1 MIRET
6 AERNPD
12 TDNESSN
19 DNEFDAEDKYKP
31 EGTVVLD
38 IDRFSEFARG
48 LPSDSPQR
56 LSDPPV
62 YIRGMPWKI
71 LAIPRDGNR
80 VNSQNRGASK
90 CLGFFLQCNG
100 ESGADQDNWSCQ
112 ATAHLRVVSQKPG
125 IDNHQR
131 KISHTFHPK
140 ENDWGYSQFI
150 QCDVL
155 LDESNGFIHDDIVRL
170 EVDVSADAPHGV
182 HWDSKRHAG
191 YIGLRNQG
199 ATCYMNSILQ
209 TLFFTNKLRK
219 AVYLM
224 PTEEDDQD
232 SSVALAM
239 QRVFYEL
246 QYSESPVGT
255 RKLTKSFGW
264 DAVDSFLQHDV
275 QELCRVLLDNLES
288 KMSGTAVE
296 DTIPKLFKGL
306 MRSYVRC
313 IDVAFESSRDE
324 FFYDVQLNVK
334 GKANIIESFRDYTE
348 PEILDGENTY
358 DAGEYGMQKAEKGV
372 KFVSFP
378 PVLHL
383 QLMRF
388 QYDPQLD
395 ANVKINDRFEFPP
408 TLQLNEF
415 IDESEAQDDYTYLLQ
430 AVLVHAGDF
439 HGGHYVVYINTN
451 LRSDVPRWCKFD
463 DDVVA
468 RCPTRE
474 AVTSNY
480 GGDEGEGA
488 GRSCSNA
495 YMLVYVQQN
504 KINDVLC
511 QVQERDIPRHLRLRF
526 ENEKEEELN
535 RRREREQATL
545 YCDVTLVTDEHL
557 ADHHGF
563 DIGDFDAI
571 KSGHSGN
578 QLRISKS
585 SNMSEFYQKVA
596 EIFNIP
602 VEGVRL
608 WKFDVVYGKD
618 DGYATVLDSHR
629 PHKLIPYQSETTGLN
644 MGTIFEPK
652 GDNIFYVEIGKP
664 SPVLPTPEMSPRPLR
679 VLTPYSRDSSVI
691 AFLKM
696 YDPNRKKF
704 NFCGSM
710 VLSIDETIMH
720 YCPFI
725 NKRLGLP
732 RDNKL
737 SIYLE
742 VSPDHVYPVNDMQ
755 KAIRHDRYMVVDGII
770 LIIEDSATAT
780 TKNNC
785 SIACNQMF
793 AHMQVE
799 AIPNSDVYATTL
811 NSNADVFSVDVQMDA
826 SLTQFCEA
834 LGQRLDYDPK
844 KIVLWRSTSP
854 TERPNSLMTQ
864 EDFQRSTMHDL
875 IATNGNFVHDPRN
888 CRPYT
893 VYYSKIPIPF
903 EQLDNHIHCR
913 VSVMD
918 HKYQIREFSVFPPKD
933 GTIADIAKGAQEFFE
948 FSQNGTKKLR
958 VVQVSNTP
966 SQSRVSHVL
975 DDDLPIAKLAE
986 RTITHSLAPIAS
998 PATLR
1003 VEEVPT
1009 DQLSLSENEMLLPVS
1024 HYEKEPSKM
1033 FGVPFLIKVINE
1045 EPVAD
1050 VKARVK
1056 EVLEVSDREFEKFK
1070 FSIIIGSRIIRDLD
1084 QPDQTTIN
1092 IEDLRPPANGGYNS
1106 PLLGIDH
1113 ANKSRPVRGHHT
1125 EKAIVIHN

>member
-1 MIRET
+1 MKMREEQ
-6 AERNPD
+6 ASVRLQAYFHV
-12 TDNESSN
+12 SS
-19 DNEFDAEDKYKP
+19 
-31 EGTVVLD
+31 LD
-38 IDRFSEFARG
+38 CYS
-48 LPSDSPQR
+48 
-56 LSDPPV
+56 
-62 YIRGMPWKI
+62 YIRIRIHTIFGSWAQLCAL
-71 LAIPRDGNR
+71 LAGFLYISPLYTVAVFMRDRSYGLTNMAKSLR
-80 VNSQNRGASK
+80 S
-90 CLGFFLQCNG
+90 LQCNG

-125 IDNHQR
+125 VDNHQR

-155 LDESNGFIHDDIVRL
+155 LDENNGYIHNDTVRL

-232 SSVALAM
+232 SS
-239 QRVFYEL
+239 
-246 QYSESPVGT
+246 T
-255 RKLTKSFGW
+255 
-264 DAVDSFLQHDV
+264 
-275 QELCRVLLDNLES
+275 
-288 KMSGTAVE
+288 
-296 DTIPKLFKGL
+296 
-306 MRSYVRC
+306 
-313 IDVAFESSRDE
+313 
-324 FFYDVQLNVK
+324 
-334 GKANIIESFRDYTE
+334 
-348 PEILDGENTY
+348 
-358 DAGEYGMQKAEKGV
+358 
-372 KFVSFP
+372 
-378 PVLHL
+378 
-383 QLMRF
+383 
-388 QYDPQLD
+388 
-395 ANVKINDRFEFPP
+395 
-408 TLQLNEF
+408 
-415 IDESEAQDDYTYLLQ
+415 
-430 AVLVHAGDF
+430 
-439 HGGHYVVYINTN
+439 
-451 LRSDVPRWCKFD
+451 
-463 DDVVA
+463 
-468 RCPTRE
+468 
-474 AVTSNY
+474 
-480 GGDEGEGA
+480 
-488 GRSCSNA
+488 
-495 YMLVYVQQN
+495 
-504 KINDVLC
+504 
-511 QVQERDIPRHLRLRF
+511 
-526 ENEKEEELN
+526 
-535 RRREREQATL
+535 
-545 YCDVTLVTDEHL
+545 
-557 ADHHGF
+557 
-563 DIGDFDAI
+563 
-571 KSGHSGN
+571 
-578 QLRISKS
+578 
-585 SNMSEFYQKVA
+585 
-596 EIFNIP
+596 
-602 VEGVRL
+602 
-608 WKFDVVYGKD
+608 
-618 DGYATVLDSHR
+618 
-629 PHKLIPYQSETTGLN
+629 
-644 MGTIFEPK
+644 
-652 GDNIFYVEIGKP
+652 
-664 SPVLPTPEMSPRPLR
+664 
-679 VLTPYSRDSSVI
+679 
-691 AFLKM
+691 
-696 YDPNRKKF
+696 
-704 NFCGSM
+704 FCGSM
-710 VLSIDETIMH
+710 VLNIDETIMH

-737 SIYLE
+737 DIYLE

-755 KAIRHDRYMVVDGII
+755 KAIRLDRNMVVDGII

-780 TKNNC
+780 TENNC

-975 DDDLPIAKLAE
+975 DDNLPIAKLAE
-986 RTITHSLAPIAS
+986 RSITHSLAPIAS

-1003 VEEVPT
+1003 VEEVPA
-1009 DQLSLSENEMLLPVS
+1009 DQLSLNENEMLLSVS

-1033 FGVPFLIKVINE
+1033 FDVPFLIKVINE
-1045 EPVAD
+1045 EPAAN
-1050 VKARVK
+1050 VKAHVK
-1056 EVLEVSDREFEKFK
+1056 EVLEVSDREFEKFQ

-1113 ANKSRPVRGHHT
+1113 ANRIRSVCGYHT
-1125 EKAIVIHN
+1125 NKAIVIQVSCC